1 MANKKLDKLERY
13 AEARLWN
20 SKLKNPG
27 RRLYTE
33 DIIAELIRYYGLQ
46 DDGSRLRRTL
56 RKKVGLAR
64 RRVYRKYAALQK
76 NITTWAETL
85 DVPERLAE
93 KWVRG
98 GLVDKKNI
106 DAIACVLKDY
116 QEFLTNN
123 LSHQ

>member
-1 MANKKLDKLERY
+1 MANKKLDKLDRY
-13 AEARLWN
+13 VEARLWN

-27 RRLYTE
+27 RRLYTK

-85 DVPERLAE
+85 DVPEKLAE
-93 KWVRG
+93 KWVRADH
-98 GLVDKKNI
+98 LNQDNVKSVSIILQDLRCSRNK
-106 DAIACVLKDY
+106 
-116 QEFLTNN
+116 
-123 LSHQ
+123 S